1 VFLYKLMP
9 SLSHRSFGTYVGRLA
24 GLPASVLERADERS
38 EWMREKAK
46 RRWISHLRH
55 RIERDSENKGGW
67 GKRETEDHDIV
78 DLLSAVTRV
87 ELV

>member
-1 VFLYKLMP
+1 MP

-46 RRWISHLRH
+46 RRWISHLRD
-55 RIERDSENKGGW
+55 RIQGFGGEQGGRDQI
-67 GKRETEDHDIV
+67 ETGDHDIV

-87 ELV
+87 KVM

>member
-1 VFLYKLMP
+1 MP

-46 RRWISHLRH
+46 RRWISHLRN
-55 RIERDSENKGGW
+55 RIGADPGGHNGWVEREAG
-67 GKRETEDHDIV
+67 DHDIV

-87 ELV
+87 KVM